1 MRPATVSRANWK
13 DCQIAKSVGN
23 LVARLEYV
31 IEAAGAGKEYQV
43 RDSGAASAKPK
54 ANAG

>member
-1 MRPATVSRANWK
+1 VSRANWK